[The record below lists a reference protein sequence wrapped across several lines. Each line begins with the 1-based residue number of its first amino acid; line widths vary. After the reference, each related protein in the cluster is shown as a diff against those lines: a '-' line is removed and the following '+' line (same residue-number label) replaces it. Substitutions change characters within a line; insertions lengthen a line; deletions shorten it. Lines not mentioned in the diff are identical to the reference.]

1 MGVYVQRLE
10 KLEAIA
16 NSFEGVKKTFAVQ
29 AGREVRVIVEPD
41 EVSDNDAM
49 LMAREISQQI
59 SSTMQFPGQIKVVVV
74 REKRCVEFA
83 K

>member
-1 MGVYVQRLE
+1 MGVRAAAGEV
-10 KLEAIA
+10 EAIA
-16 NSFEGVKKTFAVQ
+16 NSRGQKTFAVQ

>member
-1 MGVYVQRLE
+1 
-10 KLEAIA
+10 
-16 NSFEGVKKTFAVQ
+16 
-29 AGREVRVIVEPD
+29 VRVIVEPD